1 MRNVKKNR
9 LVTLICVL
17 MLLIITT
24 TVCLVSCVKPKKVEN
39 VIINNYDITATDGAA
54 KFRYAAEKA
63 IESAVHIKATFKS
76 VSNYNYYKTINIIS
90 SGTIITAN
98 GYILTNNNSISHIG
112 YTLETLKITTF
123 DKDYNETS
131 YSADVIYANKSHALD
146 LAVLKINAEN
156 KSFTPA
162 TIGSSNELKMGE
174 DLFLLGESAGTGFML
189 SNAVIAHPKSTELV
203 YLDEGFSALVKINAN
218 VNQGISITDTS
229 TTLFRSGSNV
239 YVGGGSGLYD
249 IKGNFMGM
257 VTYRKAGKDNQ
268 AENLVMGI
276 GYAIRTEDIQAV
288 LTEKYSD
295 IRLTFAKSDSN
306 ISFNY

>member
-24 TVCLVSCVKPKKVEN
+24 TICLVSCVKPKKVEN
-39 VIINNYDITATDGAA
+39 VIINNYDITVTDGAA

-76 VSNYNYYKTINIIS
+76 VSNYNYYKTISIIS
-90 SGTIITAN
+90 SGTIITTN
-98 GYILTNNNSISHIG
+98 GYILTNNHSINHIG

-123 DKDYNETS
+123 DKNYNETN
-131 YSADVIYANKSHALD
+131 YSADVVYANKSHALD
-146 LAVLKINAEN
+146 LAVLKINAGN

-174 DLFLLGESAGTGFML
+174 NMFFLGESAGTGFML
-189 SNAVIAHPKSTELV
+189 SNAVIAHPKSTELA
-203 YLDEGFSALVKINAN
+203 YLDEGFSTLVKINAN
-218 VNQGISITDTS
+218 VNQGISISDNG
-229 TTLFRSGSNV
+229 TTLFRGGSNV

-249 IKGNFMGM
+249 IKGNFIGM
-257 VTYRKAGKDNQ
+257 VTYRKAGQDNQ

-276 GYAIRTEDIQAV
+276 GYAIRAEDIQAV
-288 LTEKYSD
+288 LTGKYSN
-295 IRLTFAKSDSN
+295 IVLTLPPIEN
-306 ISFNY
+306 NE

>member
-1 MRNVKKNR
+1 MRNVIKNR
-9 LVTLICVL
+9 LIVLIGIL

-24 TVCLVSCVKPKKVEN
+24 IVCLVSCVKPKKGEN
-39 VIINNYDITATDGAA
+39 VIINNYEITVTDGAA

-76 VSNYNYYKTINIIS
+76 VSNYNYYKTISIIS

-98 GYILTNNNSISHIG
+98 GYILTNSHSINHIG

-131 YSADVIYANKSHALD
+131 YSADVAYANKSHALD

-189 SNAVIAHPKSTELV
+189 SNAVVAHPKSTELV
-203 YLDEGFSALVKINAN
+203 YLDEGFSEIVKINAN
-218 VNQGISITDTS
+218 INQGISISEDNNL
-229 TTLFRSGSNV
+229 LFRSGNNS
-239 YVGGGSGLYD
+239 YIGGGSGLYD
-249 IKGNFMGM
+249 IKGNFVGM
-257 VTYRKAGKDNQ
+257 ATYRKVGKDSQ

-276 GYAIRTEDIQAV
+276 GYAIQTDDIQAV

-295 IRLTFAKSDSN
+295 INFTFKQSESN
-306 ISFNY
+306 E

>member
-9 LVTLICVL
+9 LVTLICIL

-39 VIINNYDITATDGAA
+39 VIINNYDITVTDGAA

-76 VSNYNYYKTINIIS
+76 VSNYNYYKTISIIS

-98 GYILTNNNSISHIG
+98 GYILTNNHSVSYSG
-112 YTLETLKITTF
+112 YTLETLNITAF

-131 YSADVIYANKSHALD
+131 YSAELVQAKSDYELD
-146 LAVLKINAEN
+146 IAVLKISDAGS
-156 KSFTPA
+156 KKFAPA
-162 TIGSSNELKMGE
+162 SIGSSDELKMGE
-174 DLFLLGESAGTGFML
+174 DMFFLGESAGTGFML

-218 VNQGISITDTS
+218 VNQGISITDTG

-249 IKGNFMGM
+249 IKGNYIGM
-257 VTYRKAGKDNQ
+257 VTYRKAGKDNL

-276 GYAIRTEDIQAV
+276 GYAIRTEDILAV

-295 IRLTFAKSDSN
+295 IVLALPPSESN
-306 ISFNY
+306 E

>member
-9 LVTLICVL
+9 LVTLICIL
-17 MLLIITT
+17 MLLIITIT
-24 TVCLVSCVKPKKVEN
+24 ICLVSCVKPKKVEN
-39 VIINNYDITATDGAA
+39 VIINNYDITVTDGAA

-76 VSNYNYYKTINIIS
+76 VSNYNYYKTISIIS

-98 GYILTNNNSISHIG
+98 GYILTNNHSISHIG

-123 DKDYNETS
+123 DKYYNETS
-131 YSADVIYANKSHALD
+131 YSAELVQAKSDYELD
-146 LAVLKINAEN
+146 IAVLKISDAGN
-156 KSFTPA
+156 KKFVPA
-162 TIGSSNELKMGE
+162 TIGSSDELKMGE
-174 DLFLLGESAGTGFML
+174 DMFFLGESAGTGFML

-218 VNQGISITDTS
+218 VNQGISITDNGK
-229 TTLFRSGSNV
+229 TLFRSGSNV

-249 IKGNFMGM
+249 IKGNYIGM
-257 VTYRKAGKDNQ
+257 VTYRKAGKDNL

-295 IRLTFAKSDSN
+295 IVLALPPSESN
-306 ISFNY
+306 E